1 MKGQFMAFLAVIFL
15 IFSMSPAVCMG
26 NASLNNAPQI
36 FQEHLDL
43 TFAPP
48 EVVRVGDYNWL
59 KMPDCSYVSIPGHP
73 MLPIKSAVEKLPLN
87 SHITQIIAE
96 VEDMPLD
103 GNYFIMPA
111 LAPIQVGSTEPMSIS
126 LPDQTIYGKDQLY
139 PDEWYDYRVCN
150 GLDPES
156 NRRVQY
162 VSFYFYPLRYLPTD
176 QKILLAQNVS
186 FTIIY
191 TEPAEEAT
199 AQTVLKNLIITSD
212 TLEPYAIQLATYK
225 NSTGISSRAV
235 NLTWV
240 YKNYDGIDR
249 QEQIRNCIKDFAT
262 SYGITYVTIFGDA
275 DQVPVRSVF
284 VNDTEAG
291 EPYVPTDLYY
301 GDLDGTWDDNN
312 DGIYGDRRYDNVD
325 GIPDVYVGRI
335 PPSLANQAQ
344 TAVDKIIGYQQQ
356 FNTSESWTRRVVLA
370 AGTGSGD
377 GFSNPF
383 GIAFP
388 FLKNYTANINVNKD
402 IVKLYEAYGNL
413 STGSMASELN
423 KGALFANFAGHGNP
437 AMWLFYWVNPSLY
450 GYNGY
455 GIVDVQGLTNGF
467 KLPVVTTMACS
478 TARFDDQDC
487 IGEWFVLQPNGGS
500 IAYFGATRIAWGYVD
515 QGITTGLM
523 GEIDWRIYQNFYEGY
538 SRLGQMWGQTAKEY
552 VQNHIWNYKYA
563 SVLDVKTLMEFILL
577 GDPTLRVYSDSVS
590 TFEFS
595 LGSASPSSRIV
606 TAGDYTTYSVPVTL
620 VSGSGSVALSCSGLP
635 SGATCSF
642 NPSSGNPTFSSTLTV
657 YTSTGTP
664 GGTYTLTVAGTGGGQ
679 THFTTVQLVVVN
691 STSSTVTVYTEDPA
705 GVPVSSALIYLNNTC
720 RAATSRYGNVTIAN
734 VLLGNYVLTV
744 RKTGY
749 LNYSTLISVPPSARI
764 NITLSKPPV
773 LTVYARDSL
782 TGNLIPFAN
791 VYLNGTFKG
800 VTDYSR
806 GNCTISD
813 TLPGDYLLTVN
824 KTGYWSNST
833 VISVTS
839 DLTINRTL
847 TKMPSVGTIIVTVKD
862 ASDGYI
868 QGAEIYLNGSYA
880 NSTDI
885 NGKLVI
891 QNVSTGS
898 YRVTAVKT
906 GYDNASSSTVVY
918 KGGTANVYLVMKVKT
933 YSVTVNV
940 KDSGGSAAA
949 TANVFLN
956 GTFKGATISNGTL
969 VINGVFPG
977 NYTLGVKKGGYA
989 DYANDMNVTSN
1000 MTINVTLTK
1009 AYTLTI
1015 NVKDSSTGNPISYAD
1030 IYLDGVYVET
1040 TDYFG
1045 KLIISG
1051 VAEGPHTLTVKKTGY
1066 LDYSSTIN
1074 MTSSITLTIPL
1085 AKA

>member
-1 MKGQFMAFLAVIFL
+1 MKGQFMAFLTVIFL
-15 IFSMSPAVCMG
+15 IFSMFPAVCMG
-26 NASLNNAPQI
+26 DASLNNAPQI
-36 FQEHLDL
+36 LQEHLDL

-111 LAPIQVGSTEPMSIS
+111 LTPIQVGSTEPMNIS

-176 QKILLAQNVS
+176 QKILLAQRVS

-191 TEPAEEAT
+191 TEPAEELT

-240 YKNYDGIDR
+240 YKNYGGIDR

-284 VNDTEAG
+284 VNDTEVG

-335 PPSLANQAQ
+335 PPSLASYAQ
-344 TAVDKIIGYQQQ
+344 TAVDKIIGYEQQ

-370 AGTGSGD
+370 AGIGSGD

-437 AMWLFYWVNPSLY
+437 DTWLFYWVNPWFHLY
-450 GYNGY
+450 DGY
-455 GIVDVQGLTNGF
+455 GIADVQGLTNGF

-515 QGITTGLM
+515 QSITTGLM

-563 SVLDVKTLMEFILL
+563 SVYDAKTLMEFTLL
-577 GDPTLRVYSDSVS
+577 GDPTLMVYNAS
-590 TFEFS
+590 TFKFS
-595 LGSASPSSRIV
+595 LDSASPSSRIV
-606 TAGDYTTYSVPVTL
+606 TAGDHTTYSVPVTL
-620 VSGSGSVALSCSGLP
+620 VSDSGSVSLSCSGLP

-664 GGTYTLTVAGTGGGQ
+664 EGTYTLTVAGTGGGQ

-691 STSSTVTVYTEDPA
+691 STSSTVTVHTKDPA
-705 GVPVSSALIYLNNTC
+705 GVPVSSAFVYLNGSLKG
-720 RAATSRYGNVTIAN
+720 ATDRTGYLTIIK
-734 VLLGNYVLTV
+734 VPSGNYVLTS

-749 LNYSTLISVPPSARI
+749 LDYSTPITVPPSLTI
-764 NITLSKPPV
+764 NVTMTRPPV
-773 LTVYARDSL
+773 LTVNVKDSSSGL
-782 TGNLIPFAN
+782 PIPYTN
-791 VYLNGTFKG
+791 VYLDGEFKN
-800 VTDYSR
+800 VTDYYKGS
-806 GNCTISD
+806 CTISIA
-813 TLPGDYLLTVN
+813 LLGNHELTVN
-824 KTGYWSNST
+824 KTDYWSYST
-833 VISVTS
+833 VINVTS
-839 DLTINRTL
+839 DLTVNTTL
-847 TKMPSVGTIIVTVKD
+847 TKMPSVGTIVVTVKD

-868 QGAEIYLNGSYA
+868 QGAEIYLNGTYA
-880 NSTDI
+880 NLTDV
-885 NGKLVI
+885 NGRLSV

-898 YRVTAVKT
+898 YRVTATKI
-906 GYDNASSSTVVY
+906 GYDDASSSTVVY
-918 KGGTANVYLVMKVKT
+918 KGGTANVYLVMKAKA

-940 KDSGGSAAA
+940 TNSGGSAVAA
-949 TANVFLN
+949 ANVFLN
-956 GTFKGATISNGTL
+956 GIFKGATISSGTL
-969 VINGVFPG
+969 VINGVSPG
-977 NYTLGVKKGGYA
+977 NYALGVKKAGYA

-1009 AYTLTI
+1009 AYILTI
-1015 NVKDSSTGNPISYAD
+1015 YVRDSSTGNPISYVDVFIDDA
-1030 IYLDGVYVET
+1030 YMGT

-1045 KLIISG
+1045 KLMIYS

-1066 LDYSSTIN
+1066 LDYSVSTN
-1074 MTSSITLTIPL
+1074 VTSSVTLTIPL
-1085 AKA
+1085 TKA